1 MNRILFLTNLDNEK
15 IKRNSGINLL
25 FFILFLLISF
35 ACFALVIILSSYETR
50 VLWMIFGSFLI
61 IVPLIISLCFYFK
74 RKHQLDS
81 AFLYSQLLESNGEEI
96 KGVISSISEESI
108 TLQNGFEVYIIKINC
123 NDNIRSVYLFANKLD
138 LMKIDLSKTYLFNIV
153 SGYLKEIKDA

>member
-15 IKRNSGINLL
+15 IKRSSGINLL

-61 IVPLIISLCFYFK
+61 IVPLIISLK
-74 RKHQLDS
+74 ILPS
-81 AFLYSQLLESNGEEI
+81 LIN
-96 KGVISSISEESI
+96 I
-108 TLQNGFEVYIIKINC
+108 TRV
-123 NDNIRSVYLFANKLD
+123 A
-138 LMKIDLSKTYLFNIV
+138 
-153 SGYLKEIKDA
+153 